1 LTIESKRVW
10 LIVGLGNPGA
20 EYAATR
26 HNIGFMAVDKLAN
39 TLRAPNFSNKF
50 QAEIASVD
58 LAGEASRPSEPS
70 AAEGARS
77 TRQNADVRSNQ
88 KLLLLKPQT
97 FMNHSGRSVQAAM
110 AFYKIPPSQ
119 LIVLHDELDLPP
131 GKIRIKKGGG
141 ANGHNGLR
149 DIDAC
154 VGQDY
159 WRIRLGIGHPGTK
172 EQVHGYVLAR
182 FGADDRVEVDKIN
195 EALAAHFALFW
206 NHSPEALAT
215 KIAQTLNP
223 PRIKKTA
230 TEADAQGKASDDK

>member
-1 LTIESKRVW
+1 MTIESKRVW

-20 EYAATR
+20 EYATTR
-26 HNIGFMAVDKLAN
+26 HNIGFMAVDDLAN
-39 TLRAPNFSNKF
+39 TLRAPNVSNKF
-50 QAEIASVD
+50 Q
-58 LAGEASRPSEPS
+58 GEFCQTELGG
-70 AAEGARS
+70 E
-77 TRQNADVRSNQ
+77 

-97 FMNHSGRSVQAAM
+97 FMNHSGRSVQAAL
-110 AFYKIPPSQ
+110 AFYKLPPTQ

-182 FGADDRVEVDKIN
+182 FGADERAVVDKVN
-195 EALAAHFALFW
+195 ETLASHFALFW
-206 NHSPEALAT
+206 QHSPEALAT

-223 PRIKKTA
+223 PRIKKSA
-230 TEADAQGKASDDK
+230 TEVDTQGKASDE